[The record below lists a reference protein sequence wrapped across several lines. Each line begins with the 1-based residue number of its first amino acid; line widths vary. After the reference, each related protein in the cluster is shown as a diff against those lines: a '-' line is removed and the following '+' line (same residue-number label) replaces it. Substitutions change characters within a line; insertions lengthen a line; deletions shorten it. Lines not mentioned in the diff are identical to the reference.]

1 MIGKLNSAVAT
12 AAMAGFLVTT
22 LGAASPARAETIAIQ
37 QYFSPAP
44 NVFGS
49 PSWAGYVA
57 NAMNSLENNLGN
69 IGNPA
74 TDPTAYYQLNSGT
87 FTPGMAEVTSF
98 NSWLGQANPAAPF
111 NNELGNRLHAGV
123 VVTDTGGTF
132 TLADVSFAMHS
143 SDTFADF
150 TDAGTCPSGSG
161 GSLCWENNLA
171 GTDFSTGTRI
181 GINFGSDGAPGGGDD
196 TVYDVSNAG
205 TDATP
210 LNELIYVGDG
220 NAFWPGGPGDSL
232 TGQAAMDEWT
242 NYMLVNNLS
251 ISNVYCVKDTCNE
264 ATVTVATPEPASI
277 ALLGFGMVGLGLR
290 RLRRR
295 RQRNANHG

>member
-1 MIGKLNSAVAT
+1 MIGKSKTAVAT
-12 AAMAGFLVTT
+12 VAMAGLLAGT
-22 LGAASPARAETIAIQ
+22 LASMGSARADTITIQ

-74 TDPTAYYQLNSGT
+74 TDPTAYYQLNDGI

-98 NSWLGQANPAAPF
+98 NSWMGQAGPAAPF

-123 VVTDTGGTF
+123 VITDTGGTF

-143 SDTFADF
+143 SDTAADF
-150 TDAGTCPSGSG
+150 TDAGTCPSGAG
-161 GSLCWENNLA
+161 GSLCWENDLS
-171 GTDFSTGTRI
+171 GTDFSKGTRI
-181 GINFGSDGAPGGGDD
+181 GINFGGDGAPGGGDD
-196 TVYDVSNAG
+196 TVYDTSNPG
-205 TDATP
+205 NDATP
-210 LNELIYVGDG
+210 LNELVYVGDG

-242 NYMLVNNLS
+242 NYMKTNHLS
-251 ISNVYCVKDTCNE
+251 ISNVYCVKGTCNQ
-264 ATVTVATPEPASI
+264 ATVAIATPEPASI
-277 ALLGFGMVGLGLR
+277 AVLGFGMLGLGLR

-295 RQRNANHG
+295 KVTRD